1 MSQLV
6 VDGEQMCS
14 CWLSYARSNDALQ
27 TVTNARKQLV
37 DGLMRELAL
46 NVLLLCPA
54 GSGFSSA
61 VSHPATNG
69 SAYGSFT
76 HQDAGAAALRS
87 SAGSLSDLLPGSAAP
102 TPGPAAPAHRLG
114 EAAVNDPFAGLAP
127 GLRSAL
133 PAVPQSSSKF
143 GGAPPPTPAGG
154 PPFGFAA
161 VNGGAVPPIGMP
173 AAGPFAGAPAASP
186 AGMAPA
192 TAAASATLFGRNPS
206 LTGYDLSAPAAPK
219 PAASGNPFA

>member
-1 MSQLV
+1 M
-6 VDGEQMCS
+6 
-14 CWLSYARSNDALQ
+14 
-27 TVTNARKQLV
+27 TH
-37 DGLMRELAL
+37 
-46 NVLLLCPA
+46 A

-61 VSHPATNG
+61 VSHPGTNG

-102 TPGPAAPAHRLG
+102 TPGAAAPGHRLG
-114 EAAVNDPFAGLAP
+114 EAAANDPFAGLAP

-133 PAVPQSSSKF
+133 PTVPHSSTSKF

-154 PPFGFAA
+154 PPFAPAASGQPFAPVA
-161 VNGGAVPPIGMP
+161 ANGGGPLPASIP
-173 AAGPFAGAPAASP
+173 AAGPFAGAPAAAP

-192 TAAASATLFGRNPS
+192 TAAATATLFGRNPS

>member
-1 MSQLV
+1 MLLLLLLHELFPS
-6 VDGEQMCS
+6 CS
-14 CWLSYARSNDALQ
+14 PSFLTFALQ
-27 TVTNARKQLV
+27 DLPCTS
-37 DGLMRELAL
+37 
-46 NVLLLCPA
+46 A

-61 VSHPATNG
+61 VSHPGANG
-69 SAYGSFT
+69 SVYGSFT

-87 SAGSLSDLLPGSAAP
+87 SAGSFSDMLPGSAAP
-102 TPGPAAPAHRLG
+102 TPGAVAPGHRLG

-133 PAVPQSSSKF
+133 PAVPHSSSGKF

-154 PPFGFAA
+154 PPFAPAGGPPFAPA
-161 VNGGAVPPIGMP
+161 AANGGAALPASIP

-192 TAAASATLFGRNPS
+192 TAAATATLFGRNPS

>member
-1 MSQLV
+1 MGLGSPWVLPVANCASSLSPLQQHCVALLV
-6 VDGEQMCS
+6 
-14 CWLSYARSNDALQ
+14 
-27 TVTNARKQLV
+27 TH
-37 DGLMRELAL
+37 
-46 NVLLLCPA
+46 A

-61 VSHPATNG
+61 VSHPGTNG

-76 HQDAGAAALRS
+76 HQDAGAAVLLS
-87 SAGSLSDLLPGSAAP
+87 SAGSLSDLLPGSTAP
-102 TPGPAAPAHRLG
+102 TPGAAAPGHRLG
-114 EAAVNDPFAGLAP
+114 EAAANDPFAGLAP

-133 PAVPQSSSKF
+133 PTVPHSSASKF

-154 PPFGFAA
+154 PPFAPAGGQPFAPAASGQPYAPA
-161 VNGGAVPPIGMP
+161 VANGSGPLSASIP
-173 AAGPFAGAPAASP
+173 AAGPFAGAPAAAP

-192 TAAASATLFGRNPS
+192 TAAATATLFGRNPS